1 MDLFNSV
8 NGPVSKKKCISSGSL
23 NKFGSPSDSQDLETI
38 QNLLPLN
45 HLSKS
50 QKESSTNLE
59 PIKLDIDFLVR
70 QAEGIYELNRSKM
83 FSQFDYSPPELSTEI
98 NKKKNT
104 KNNQPNESD
113 NLMGNENFFRNKK
126 QNENENEL
134 EKQKEMGNGKENR
147 NGIQTKRKKKSFE
160 SDLLILE
167 KDEILENRQ
176 GIDFETNSNS
186 NSNYLSCNKRQLLP
200 FSPPVRTKN
209 PIMYD
214 ENFDPVIELGILG
227 NLNQKKSNFQY
238 F

>member
-1 MDLFNSV
+1 MNLYNSV
-8 NGPVSKKKCISSGSL
+8 NGPVRKKKCISSGSS
-23 NKFGSPSDSQDLETI
+23 NKFGSPSDFQDLETI

-45 HLSKS
+45 HFSKP
-50 QKESSTNLE
+50 QKECSTNLE
-59 PIKLDIDFLVR
+59 PLKLDIDFLVQ
-70 QAEGIYELNRSKM
+70 QAEGIYESNRSKM
-83 FSQFDYSPPELSTEI
+83 FSQFEYSPPELSTQMNQNI
-98 NKKKNT
+98 T
-104 KNNQPNESD
+104 KQKHQSKENVNSNGSEEENEPKRLTQKESGNES
-113 NLMGNENFFRNKK
+113 
-126 QNENENEL
+126 
-134 EKQKEMGNGKENR
+134 
-147 NGIQTKRKKKSFE
+147 QTKRKKNSFE

-186 NSNYLSCNKRQLLP
+186 NSNSNYLSCNKGQSLP